1 MGWWGK
7 SQDSKS
13 EQQKEAAKPEVLDPK
28 LPTSEHLPKALQ
40 KIVDTAEDGGLFD
53 DINDT

>member
-7 SQDSKS
+7 SQDSKA
-13 EQQKEAAKPEVLDPK
+13 EGQKDAAKPEQ
-28 LPTSEHLPKALQ
+28 LPKALQ
-40 KIVDTAEDGGLFD
+40 KIVDTAEDGGLYD